1 MTRKQARDEAFILI
15 FEKQFSDA
23 TTEEILELAKE
34 VRDLDPDDYI
44 LKVFSGVVEKEDEL
58 CSLISNKAIGWKID
72 RISKISLAILKL
84 AIYEILYFDGI
95 PDSVSI
101 NEAVELCKK
110 YATQDDASFVN
121 GILAAIVKEQ

>member
-58 CSLISNKAIGWKID
+58 CFIGLGSY
-72 RISKISLAILKL
+72 RPGVYAVGEYPLRY
-84 AIYEILYFDGI
+84 YEL
-95 PDSVSI
+95 
-101 NEAVELCKK
+101 
-110 YATQDDASFVN
+110 
-121 GILAAIVKEQ
+121 

>member
-23 TTEEILELAKE
+23 TTSEILELAKE
-34 VRDLDPDDYI
+34 VRDLEPDDYI
-44 LKVFSGVVEKEDEL
+44 IEVFCGVVDRDEEL
-58 CSLISNKAIGWKID
+58 TEIISNKAIGWKIE
-72 RISKISLAILKL
+72 RISKISQAIMKL
-84 AIYEILYFDGI
+84 AIFEILYMDSI
-95 PDSVSI
+95 PSSVSI

-121 GILAAIVKEQ
+121 GILASVVKV